1 MRIKET
7 ILKTVA
13 FTVVLIAVS
22 GLATG
27 CTSNGDTSGFKPEK
41 KPSKEHLS
49 AQIAQIKA
57 NPKIPDPIKEK
68 AIKKLEEDMASAK

>member
-22 GLATG
+22 LATG

-68 AIKKLEEDMASAK
+68 AIKKLEEDMASTK